1 MGQIADTRKLYK
13 EKIDEIAKTEENWL
27 SFLDSCS
34 WHFKYNFVDKVL
46 IYAQRPDATACAEM
60 EKDWNR
66 KCHRWVNKDAKG
78 IFVLAK
84 DDDNPYPFRL
94 VFDVSDTHNSKGTEY
109 KLWSVKPEYKEKII
123 ETLETT
129 FGGENTNNEL
139 AENIITNAYNM
150 VTDNIQDYL
159 SSIYDNKN
167 GTLLENISDD
177 EIKNITTLVTWASVS
192 YMMMKRCGINAR
204 EHIDIQQF
212 SLIKDFNNDKIITAL
227 GTAISDIAEMGIRE
241 IAKTVI
247 NLQKQEK
254 NLNYTFV
261 KNNEQEYSKNKEE
274 IKGGIEYGE
283 NRIQPN
289 GELSNT
295 QFSNGE
301 RADTKGQIREN
312 EIELS
317 KESQESRIL
326 DIINGQQTERGINS
340 NTRENNE
347 NDKSNSGENEERTED
362 NRRNESSRPNALGGN
377 DEQHSTDSRGTS
389 SERTNLQLEEQS
401 LTEILKTEDEQK
413 QIIAEAENASVF
425 SFSQEEIDNVLKIG
439 SGFQDG
445 KFRITEFLSHGYSSN
460 ENANFLKNEYGIGG
474 TSANEDG
481 IAKWYDAKGLTLSR
495 ENQTLKLTWNDVA
508 KRINELISSNR
519 YLSEKQQTE
528 YIEWLDSNG
537 IIPEN
542 QEEINLKSEDY
553 EFAKK
558 LHDYMMEYDLV
569 AYHNNFP
576 LDNTIEQNVE
586 LLMADIND
594 ELNIRDYID
603 FLKASYEDLDYDDET
618 SITARNLIVELE
630 KRLPYYEFHNG
641 DIVYIGT
648 EEYIIRSIDDNRV
661 VIADTSFPLFT
672 KELERN
678 VFDERVKDNSANDKL
693 RTGKRIEDKKE
704 QEKQD
709 KEVIE
714 KDKKQEIVEP
724 EIQENKLLKPQTIKK
739 KRNKIEYFDLH
750 PEIPLDERNNYII
763 NNDELGVGGLK
774 EKYERNIEA
783 IKILKICEEQ
793 DRYATPE
800 EQESLAKYVG
810 WGGLADVFDSRKD
823 NWHKEYEELKNLL
836 TEDEYREAR
845 ASTTTAFYT
854 PPIVIK
860 SIYKAIQNMGLQ
872 RGNILEPSCRCRKFY
887 GIITRQLKTMQNV
900 WN

>member
-1 MGQIADTRKLYK
+1 
-13 EKIDEIAKTEENWL
+13 
-27 SFLDSCS
+27 
-34 WHFKYNFVDKVL
+34 
-46 IYAQRPDATACAEM
+46 
-60 EKDWNR
+60 
-66 KCHRWVNKDAKG
+66 
-78 IFVLAK
+78 
-84 DDDNPYPFRL
+84 
-94 VFDVSDTHNSKGTEY
+94 
-109 KLWSVKPEYKEKII
+109 
-123 ETLETT
+123 
-129 FGGENTNNEL
+129 
-139 AENIITNAYNM
+139 
-150 VTDNIQDYL
+150 
-159 SSIYDNKN
+159 
-167 GTLLENISDD
+167 
-177 EIKNITTLVTWASVS
+177 
-192 YMMMKRCGINAR
+192 
-204 EHIDIQQF
+204 
-212 SLIKDFNNDKIITAL
+212 
-227 GTAISDIAEMGIRE
+227 
-241 IAKTVI
+241 
-247 NLQKQEK
+247 
-254 NLNYTFV
+254 
-261 KNNEQEYSKNKEE
+261 
-274 IKGGIEYGE
+274 
-283 NRIQPN
+283 
-289 GELSNT
+289 
-295 QFSNGE
+295 
-301 RADTKGQIREN
+301 
-312 EIELS
+312 
-317 KESQESRIL
+317 
-326 DIINGQQTERGINS
+326 
-340 NTRENNE
+340 
-347 NDKSNSGENEERTED
+347 
-362 NRRNESSRPNALGGN
+362 
-377 DEQHSTDSRGTS
+377 
-389 SERTNLQLEEQS
+389 
-401 LTEILKTEDEQK
+401 
-413 QIIAEAENASVF
+413 
-425 SFSQEEIDNVLKIG
+425 
-439 SGFQDG
+439 
-445 KFRITEFLSHGYSSN
+445 
-460 ENANFLKNEYGIGG
+460 
-474 TSANEDG
+474 
-481 IAKWYDAKGLTLSR
+481 
-495 ENQTLKLTWNDVA
+495 
-508 KRINELISSNR
+508 
-519 YLSEKQQTE
+519 
-528 YIEWLDSNG
+528 
-537 IIPEN
+537 
-542 QEEINLKSEDY
+542 
-553 EFAKK
+553 
-558 LHDYMMEYDLV
+558 MMEYDLV

>member
-84 DDDNPYPFRL
+84 NDDNPYPFRL

-227 GTAISDIAEMGIRE
+227 GTAISDIAEMGLRE

-283 NRIQPN
+283 NRIQSN

-312 EIELS
+312 EVELS

-326 DIINGQQTERGINS
+326 DIINGQQVERGINTD
-340 NTRENNE
+340 TREYNE

-377 DEQHSTDSRGTS
+377 DEQHSTDSRGAS

-413 QIIAEAENASVF
+413 QIIAEAENAS
-425 SFSQEEIDNVLKIG
+425 
-439 SGFQDG
+439 
-445 KFRITEFLSHGYSSN
+445 
-460 ENANFLKNEYGIGG
+460 A
-474 TSANEDG
+474 
-481 IAKWYDAKGLTLSR
+481 
-495 ENQTLKLTWNDVA
+495 
-508 KRINELISSNR
+508 
-519 YLSEKQQTE
+519 
-528 YIEWLDSNG
+528 
-537 IIPEN
+537 
-542 QEEINLKSEDY
+542 
-553 EFAKK
+553 
-558 LHDYMMEYDLV
+558 
-569 AYHNNFP
+569 FP
-576 LDNTIEQNVE
+576 LALSNTNNYQLQIGDIDTENTN
-586 LLMADIND
+586 IND
-594 ELNIRDYID
+594 E
-603 FLKASYEDLDYDDET
+603 
-618 SITARNLIVELE
+618 
-630 KRLPYYEFHNG
+630 
-641 DIVYIGT
+641 
-648 EEYIIRSIDDNRV
+648 
-661 VIADTSFPLFT
+661 
-672 KELERN
+672 
-678 VFDERVKDNSANDKL
+678 
-693 RTGKRIEDKKE
+693 
-704 QEKQD
+704 
-709 KEVIE
+709 
-714 KDKKQEIVEP
+714 
-724 EIQENKLLKPQTIKK
+724 LKPQTIKK

-750 PEIPLDERNNYII
+750 PEIPLDEINNYII

-793 DRYATPE
+793 ERYATPE

-845 ASTTTAFYT
+845 ESTTTAFYT

-860 SIYKAIQNMGLQ
+860 FIYKAIQNMGLQ

-887 GIITRQLKTMQNV
+887 GIITRQLKTM
-900 WN
+900 

>member
-84 DDDNPYPFRL
+84 NDDNPYPFRL

-227 GTAISDIAEMGIRE
+227 GTAISDIAEMGLRE

-283 NRIQPN
+283 NRIQSN

-312 EIELS
+312 EVELS

-326 DIINGQQTERGINS
+326 DIINGQQVERGINTD
-340 NTRENNE
+340 TREYNE

-377 DEQHSTDSRGTS
+377 DEQHSTDSRGAS

-413 QIIAEAENASVF
+413 QIIAEAENAS
-425 SFSQEEIDNVLKIG
+425 
-439 SGFQDG
+439 
-445 KFRITEFLSHGYSSN
+445 
-460 ENANFLKNEYGIGG
+460 A
-474 TSANEDG
+474 
-481 IAKWYDAKGLTLSR
+481 
-495 ENQTLKLTWNDVA
+495 
-508 KRINELISSNR
+508 
-519 YLSEKQQTE
+519 
-528 YIEWLDSNG
+528 
-537 IIPEN
+537 
-542 QEEINLKSEDY
+542 
-553 EFAKK
+553 
-558 LHDYMMEYDLV
+558 
-569 AYHNNFP
+569 FP
-576 LDNTIEQNVE
+576 LALSNTNNYQLQIGDIDTENTN
-586 LLMADIND
+586 IND
-594 ELNIRDYID
+594 E
-603 FLKASYEDLDYDDET
+603 
-618 SITARNLIVELE
+618 
-630 KRLPYYEFHNG
+630 
-641 DIVYIGT
+641 
-648 EEYIIRSIDDNRV
+648 
-661 VIADTSFPLFT
+661 
-672 KELERN
+672 
-678 VFDERVKDNSANDKL
+678 
-693 RTGKRIEDKKE
+693 
-704 QEKQD
+704 
-709 KEVIE
+709 
-714 KDKKQEIVEP
+714 
-724 EIQENKLLKPQTIKK
+724 LKPQTIKK

-793 DRYATPE
+793 ERYATPE

-845 ASTTTAFYT
+845 ESTTTAFYT

-860 SIYKAIQNMGLQ
+860 FIYKAIQNMGLQ

-887 GIITRQLKTMQNV
+887 GIITRQLKTM
-900 WN
+900 

>member
-413 QIIAEAENASVF
+413 QIIAEAENAS
-425 SFSQEEIDNVLKIG
+425 
-439 SGFQDG
+439 
-445 KFRITEFLSHGYSSN
+445 
-460 ENANFLKNEYGIGG
+460 A
-474 TSANEDG
+474 
-481 IAKWYDAKGLTLSR
+481 
-495 ENQTLKLTWNDVA
+495 
-508 KRINELISSNR
+508 
-519 YLSEKQQTE
+519 
-528 YIEWLDSNG
+528 
-537 IIPEN
+537 
-542 QEEINLKSEDY
+542 
-553 EFAKK
+553 
-558 LHDYMMEYDLV
+558 
-569 AYHNNFP
+569 FP
-576 LDNTIEQNVE
+576 LALSNTNNYQLQIGDIDTENTN
-586 LLMADIND
+586 IND
-594 ELNIRDYID
+594 EL
-603 FLKASYEDLDYDDET
+603 
-618 SITARNLIVELE
+618 
-630 KRLPYYEFHNG
+630 
-641 DIVYIGT
+641 
-648 EEYIIRSIDDNRV
+648 
-661 VIADTSFPLFT
+661 
-672 KELERN
+672 
-678 VFDERVKDNSANDKL
+678 
-693 RTGKRIEDKKE
+693 
-704 QEKQD
+704 
-709 KEVIE
+709 
-714 KDKKQEIVEP
+714 
-724 EIQENKLLKPQTIKK
+724 KPQKIKK

-800 EQESLAKYVG
+800 EQESLAQYIG